1 MVPAII
7 YWACILVGIAW
18 TVLSIGLSLFY
29 LARKENG
36 NLWAFT
42 VFNILVV
49 ILLAI
54 ILVVYRTWDFDISTY
69 SSLINLIIWANV
81 ALTVIQAILG
91 RVKKPVTA

>member
-54 ILVVYRTWDFDISTY
+54 ILVVYRTWDFNISTY

>member
-7 YWACILVGIAW
+7 YWACILIGIAW
-18 TVLSIGLSLFY
+18 TVLTIGLSIFY

-36 NLWAFT
+36 NLWAFAFIN
-42 VFNILVV
+42 VLVV

-54 ILVVYRTWDFDISTY
+54 ILFVYKKWDFNISTY
-69 SSLINLIIWANV
+69 SSLITSLIWANL

-91 RVKKPVTA
+91 RVKKPAVA